1 MRKVSKKIAVFD
13 LDGTLIDSSHRT
25 PNKPDGTLDLQGY
38 YKNKTRENVFK
49 DELLP
54 LVDEIKEMYA
64 SGDWH
69 IVICTAREMNLDD
82 FDFLDYH
89 GIKYDE
95 IYERNDIRKKY
106 HWALPDP
113 QYKTKQLKK
122 YKNTSYIFYDDAK
135 PTIDLFNTYPNVDMV
150 DANTANGARNG

>member
-122 YKNTSYIFYDDAK
+122 YKNTSYIFYDDAQ
-135 PTIDLFNTYPNVDMV
+135 PTIDLFNTYPNVDMI